1 MIFWWAKMALA
12 NTQNPKKDP
21 VYIHVYAAAS
31 SPSQKRTLKKKRNNT
46 IEIIRQGKKESLRI
60 RAGVHQLIKET
71 KKRAR

>member
-1 MIFWWAKMALA
+1 MALA

-31 SPSQKRTLKKKRNNT
+31 SPSQKRTLRKKKRNNT
-46 IEIIRQGKKESLRI
+46 IEIIRQGKEESLRLK
-60 RAGVHQLIKET
+60 AEVHQLIKEA